1 MTCLDWLPTVRQW
14 VERDFSRLRCQ
25 HIAALGALQMSDL
38 PESNLERRAHP
49 RTPLTGLVKVAEY
62 REGVPVGQMLFIA
75 REGRNLSAG
84 GISFFVTAPPANA
97 QIVVALPGSAKVRYL
112 LAHIRNVCRVADARY
127 FTCCQFI
134 RQLEE

>member
-1 MTCLDWLPTVRQW
+1 
-14 VERDFSRLRCQ
+14 
-25 HIAALGALQMSDL
+25 MSDL
-38 PESNLERRAHP
+38 PESISERRTHP

-62 REGVPVGQMLFIA
+62 KEGVPVGQMLFIA

-84 GISFFVTAPPANA
+84 GISFFVSAPPANA

-112 LAHIRNVCRVADARY
+112 LAHIRNVCRVGDARY